1 MAIGRLDLCVVFGAM
16 AAIFGAAGAA
26 LGAELNIYSSRHYQS
41 DEALYQGFTK
51 QTGITVNRIE
61 GKGDELIERIRNEG
75 ANSPAD
81 LLISVDAGR
90 LWRADRAG
98 LFQPV
103 SSAVLDARIPANLRH
118 PDGHWFG
125 FSSRARLIL
134 YNKAVVQPGEIA
146 RYEDLA
152 DPKWQGRICV
162 RSSSNI
168 YNQSLMGAM
177 IAAHGEAGAEAWA
190 KGVVANFARNPVGGD
205 TDQIR
210 GAAAGECDLAIANSY
225 YYVRLVK
232 SDKEED
238 RAVADSVAVVFPNQE
253 DRGTHVNITGAGV
266 LKHAPHQEAA
276 IKFLEYL
283 AGDEAQHYFAD
294 GSNEYPAVNGVA
306 ANSALEVLGAFK
318 TDTLN
323 VAVYGENQPAAQ
335 MIFDR
340 VGWR

>member
-1 MAIGRLDLCVVFGAM
+1 MGTAKFGLCL
-16 AAIFGAAGAA
+16 A
-26 LGAELNIYSSRHYQS
+26 LGALAVICGTTGSALAAELNLYSSRHYQS
-41 DEALYQGFTK
+41 DDAIYENFTK
-51 QTGITVNRIE
+51 QTGITINRIE

-81 LLISVDAGR
+81 LLITVDAGR

-103 SSAVLDARIPANLRH
+103 SSKVLEQRIPANLRH
-118 PDGHWFG
+118 PEGHWFG
-125 FSSRARLIL
+125 FSSRARLIV
-134 YNKAVVQPGEIA
+134 YNKAAVQPGEVR

-152 DPKWQGRICV
+152 DPRWRGRICV

-210 GAAAGECDLAIANSY
+210 GAAAGECDVAIANSY
-225 YYVRLVK
+225 YYVRLANSEK
-232 SDKEED
+232 AAD
-238 RAVADSVAVVFPNQE
+238 RQAAESLGVVFPNQE
-253 DRGTHVNITGAGV
+253 DRGAHINISGAGV
-266 LKHAPHQEAA
+266 LKHAPHKAAA

-283 AGDEAQHYFAD
+283 ASDEAQRYFAD
-294 GSNEYPAVNGVA
+294 GNNEYPAVAGLA
-306 ANSALEVLGAFK
+306 ANTALESLGAFK
-318 TDTLN
+318 ADGLN

-340 VGWR
+340 AGWR